1 MITLFPDIVK
11 KDLYSCLLYI
21 FAKVY
26 ESKKVFLISVILPY
40 LKQVVTDSQR
50 LGTNFVEPFY
60 QIVSKFYTIDAAEN
74 YTILTTVILVTCGA
88 IKLDEEQSK
97 RLSSGLLQ
105 LLLSDKTASLSL
117 QCIKSLLQQN
127 GVHVDFILKNLI
139 TDLVGVA
146 TGIDPVVDISTKLSF
161 EILILYTKNVVDN
174 KQKLE
179 AIYSLLLPLLIKRGT
194 DDKLYTR
201 DKLLHLIR
209 QDALVFKEV
218 VNKCNKSE

>member
-1 MITLFPDIVK
+1 MSRK
-11 KDLYSCLLYI
+11 I
-21 FAKVY
+21 F
-26 ESKKVFLISVILPY
+26 
-40 LKQVVTDSQR
+40 
-50 LGTNFVEPFY
+50 
-60 QIVSKFYTIDAAEN
+60 
-74 YTILTTVILVTCGA
+74 ILVTCGA

-218 VNKCNKSE
+218 VNKCLTPSQKTMAEELLKVKGETSLDIETDPQIELKTFG